1 MTAWVL
7 NTFVYEDT
15 FKKNRVSKWWLL
27 LIFLTNEKIMI
38 AVFNC
43 YQIGFGT
50 LLNSIVFLMNKN
62 KSYFSTMKLIVYLK
76 TR

>member
-43 YQIGFGT
+43 YQIGLWDLT
-50 LLNSIVFLMNKN
+50 
-62 KSYFSTMKLIVYLK
+62 
-76 TR
+76 

>member
-38 AVFNC
+38 IMIFYYVFNC
-43 YQIGFGT
+43 YQIGLWDLT
-50 LLNSIVFLMNKN
+50 
-62 KSYFSTMKLIVYLK
+62 
-76 TR
+76 